1 MFDLMLRPVKE
12 QVLGPFA
19 RAIGRRVSPMTVTLS
34 ALAAGL
40 AAAGFV
46 SRGAYGTAL
55 ACWGLNRVL
64 DGLDGSLARAQ
75 GSQSALGGYV
85 DILLDFVVYAAI
97 PISLV
102 VAAPGESLALA
113 ALVLLGAFFVNAA
126 SWMYL
131 AAILEQRNQGASARA
146 ELTTI
151 TMPEGVVSGTET
163 VVFYT
168 LFLLL
173 PRHLVLLFGIMSALV
188 LASIAQRLIWAVR
201 RL

>member
-1 MFDLMLRPVKE
+1 MFDLLLRPVKD

-19 RAIGRRVSPMTVTLS
+19 RAIGRSVSPMTVTIA

-40 AAAGFV
+40 AAAAFIA
-46 SRGAYGTAL
+46 RGAYGMAL
-55 ACWGLNRVL
+55 VLWGLNRVL
-64 DGLDGSLARAQ
+64 DGLDGSLARVQ
-75 GSQSALGGYV
+75 GSQTALGGYI
-85 DILLDFVVYAAI
+85 DIVLDFVVYAAV
-97 PISLV
+97 PISFV
-102 VAAPGESLALA
+102 IATPDASLALA
-113 ALVLLGAFFVNAA
+113 ALVLLGSFFVNAA

-151 TMPEGVVSGTET
+151 TMPEGVVGGTET
-163 VVFYT
+163 VVFYA

-173 PRHLVLLFGIMSALV
+173 PRHLVLLFGIMSVLV
-188 LASIAQRLIWAVR
+188 LASVAQRLIWAVR

>member
-1 MFDLMLRPVKE
+1 MFDLTLRPVKE
-12 QVLGPFA
+12 RILGPFA
-19 RAIGRRVSPMTVTLS
+19 RAIGHRVSPMTVTIV

-40 AAAGFV
+40 AAAAFIA
-46 SRGAYGTAL
+46 RGAYGTAL
-55 ACWGLNRVL
+55 ACWGVNRVL
-64 DGLDGSLARAQ
+64 DGLDGSLARVQ
-75 GSQSALGGYV
+75 GSQTALGGYV
-85 DILLDFVVYAAI
+85 DIVLDFVVYATI
-97 PISLV
+97 PIAFVIAS
-102 VAAPGESLALA
+102 PGASLALA

-131 AAILEQRNQGASARA
+131 AAILEQRNEGASARA

-151 TMPEGVVSGTET
+151 TMPEGLVGGTET

-173 PRHLVLLFGIMSALV
+173 PRHLVLLFGIMSVLV
-188 LASIAQRLIWAVR
+188 LASVAQRLVWAVR